1 MRKTLIVLATSLALT
16 TISAIPVFAISG
28 KVKETTGHGIV
39 GMWVEV
45 EGGRSGWAKLTGGE
59 AGTSYEKTWT
69 YDTQGK
75 PFKVA
80 IGYGGTPQ
88 EWEKSIHSN
97 WIDTDYRHVD
107 FTVRPKMFFIPIWGV
122 DELIV
127 EYR

>member
-1 MRKTLIVLATSLALT
+1 MRKTLIVLATSLALA
-16 TISAIPVFAISG
+16 TISAIPVFAKSG

-45 EGGRSGWAKLTGGE
+45 EGGRSGWAKLTGDE

>member
-1 MRKTLIVLATSLALT
+1 MRKTLIVLATSLALA
-16 TISAIPVFAISG
+16 TISVIPVVAKSG

>member
-1 MRKTLIVLATSLALT
+1 MRKTLIVFATSLALA
-16 TISAIPVFAISG
+16 TISAIPVFAKSG

-80 IGYGGTPQ
+80 IRYGGTPQ